1 MLFSAYQGV
10 SYPEEIRDPGVS
22 TGQTRSYGDQDRD
35 PGVST
40 IGQGGSTEDE
50 DQDSESTGPPGQFDG
65 LNFPHSGDMVKV
77 FEQVFGLHRF
87 RKNQLQAINA
97 SLLGHDCFILMPT
110 GKL

>member
-1 MLFSAYQGV
+1 MSCSAYQGV
-10 SYPEEIRDPGVS
+10 SYPEERRDPGVS

-35 PGVST
+35 PDGSTSQGVSY
-40 IGQGGSTEDE
+40 E
-50 DQDSESTGPPGQFDG
+50 DQDRDSDSTGPPGQFDG